1 MKKFVLLSCLIAVV
15 FVSFVSAQD
24 VVEDS
29 IESKWYVG
37 VGLGYYDFEGDQVL
51 EDSFFFAG
59 RLGYDLNEWWSIEG
73 MLTLA
78 PSMDEN
84 FVGEEYID
92 EHGVSGE
99 RQVSQAPAGEQ
110 GFDSTTAFGMIADG
124 LFHFTRW
131 KRIDPFLALGG
142 GVTFFGD
149 DINGKKVDMTL
160 RGGGGLMYHFNDE
173 WAVRGD
179 VRALIGGNNTEV
191 NLLTDIGVVWYWDS
205 HVSPVYVAEG
215 GPLDSDGDGLTDVKE
230 NEIGT
235 DPYNPDS
242 DGDGLSDG
250 EEYLTYKTDP
260 LNKDTDFDGLT
271 DGYDEVLKYK
281 TDPLLRDTDNG
292 GVADGHEVIED
303 GTDPLDGSDDL
314 KLYELKI
321 EFDYNKTNIKSR
333 YDSDLAVIIKELT
346 RNPGS
351 EARIEGHADRTAKSN
366 KKYNDDLSKRRAE
379 AVLKYIATKGGI
391 DKSRLE
397 AHGYGFSRPKE
408 PNDPKRGNPVNRRV
422 EVYISGVHDS
432 IIK

>member
-1 MKKFVLLSCLIAVV
+1 MKKAVLLGCLLLVALI
-15 FVSFVSAQD
+15 SFVRAQST
-24 VVEDS
+24 VEDS

-37 VGLGYYDFEGDQVL
+37 AGLGYYNFEGDQVL
-51 EDSFFFAG
+51 EDSLYISG

-84 FVGEEYID
+84 FVGQEYVD
-92 EHGVSGE
+92 EHGVSRE
-99 RQVSQAPAGEQ
+99 RQVSQAKKGEE
-110 GFDSTTAFGMIADG
+110 GFGSTTAFGMVIDG

-131 KRIDPFLALGG
+131 DRVDPFLALGG
-142 GVTFFGD
+142 GMTFYGD
-149 DINGKKVDMTL
+149 TINGKKVDMNV
-160 RGGGGLMYHFNDE
+160 RAGGGLMYHFNDE

-179 VRALIGGNNTEV
+179 VRALIAGNQTEV
-191 NLLTDIGVVWYWDS
+191 NLIMDAGVVWYWDS
-205 HVSPVYVAEG
+205 HVAAEYEVTG

-230 NEIGT
+230 DEIGT
-235 DPYNPDS
+235 DPYNADT
-242 DGDGLSDG
+242 DGDALSDG

-260 LNKDTDFDGLT
+260 LNKDTDFDGLN
-271 DGYDEVLKYK
+271 DGAEVYQHK

-321 EFDYNKTNIKSR
+321 EFDYNKTVIKSQ
-333 YDSDLAVIIKELT
+333 YDRDLSIVIKELQ

-379 AVLKYIATKGGI
+379 SVLNYIAKNGGI
-391 DKSRLE
+391 AKSRLE

-422 EVYISGVHDS
+422 EVYISGVGNS